1 MESPTQNFH
10 LIYCDGACSG
20 NPGPGGWGAV
30 VRTVDG
36 KISELGGDAEATT
49 NNRMEITAVMESLR
63 FLSQQLTGESPAE
76 VKIFTDSRY
85 VINGITQWVY
95 GWQKKNWMTAT
106 GTPVVNRE
114 LWEALL
120 VVWKRIK
127 AQTKV
132 TLDYV
137 PGHSGIAG
145 NERADE
151 IATSFAKK
159 EGRKLFQG
167 EEKQY
172 DLRLLPPSA
181 EAVAAAPKKKKGAK
195 AMGYLSLV
203 DGKARRHETWAECEK
218 RVKGKAKALYRKYS
232 SADEES
238 QILRAWGVS
247 PDSIS

>member
-1 MESPTQNFH
+1 MESTSQKFH

-30 VRTVDG
+30 LKKAEGT
-36 KISELGGDAEATT
+36 ISELGGAAEATT
-49 NNRMEITAVMESLR
+49 NNRMEITAVTESLR
-63 FLSQQLTGESPAE
+63 FLSDSLGGHSPVE

-85 VINGITQWVY
+85 VIQGITQWVY

-106 GTPVVNRE
+106 GTPVVNRD
-114 LWEALL
+114 LWEILL

-127 AQTKV
+127 GQTKV

-151 IATSFAKK
+151 IATGFAKNQK
-159 EGRKLFQG
+159 RNLFHG
-167 EEKQY
+167 EASDY
-172 DLRLLPPSA
+172 DIPLELPSA
-181 EAVAAAPKKKKGAK
+181 DAIAVPKKKNAGK

-203 DGKARRHETWAECEK
+203 DGKACRHETWAQCEK
-218 RVKGKAKALYRKYS
+218 RVKGKAKALYRKYT
-232 SADEES
+232 SAEEES
-238 QILRAWGVS
+238 QILRAWGVA
-247 PDSIS
+247 PDAIS